1 MTLLM
6 LYRKS
11 DLNAFLTYRFNIAI
25 AFAFTQCELSLL
37 SVLVFLVTRGLL
49 ARKKYKQ
56 MLTIKKQQD
65 EFIRR
70 FFIEV
75 ENKASWL
82 STQLYSGREHD
93 LDRQPNLP
101 NNEQRPRELKDRRR

>member
-1 MTLLM
+1 M
-6 LYRKS
+6 
-11 DLNAFLTYRFNIAI
+11 FLTYRFNIAVV
-25 AFAFTQCELSLL
+25 FAFSQCELSLI

-49 ARKKYKQ
+49 ARKKDKQ

-82 STQLYSGREHD
+82 STQLRSGREHD
-93 LDRQPNLP
+93 LDRQPDRPKNV
-101 NNEQRPRELKDRRR
+101 QRSRELKDRRR